1 MQVLSSHGGC
11 FRHDGAKRIVQQLP
25 QLRDIDRDPP
35 RIILAEQLCRRL
47 LKLRAIDSRFFDVTR
62 VTERSQSKL

>member
-1 MQVLSSHGGC
+1 
-11 FRHDGAKRIVQQLP
+11 VQQLP

>member
-1 MQVLSSHGGC
+1 
-11 FRHDGAKRIVQQLP
+11 
-25 QLRDIDRDPP
+25 
-35 RIILAEQLCRRL
+35 L

>member
-1 MQVLSSHGGC
+1 MDDAFATMEQNEL
-11 FRHDGAKRIVQQLP
+11 VQQLP

-47 LKLRAIDSRFFDVTR
+47 LKLRAIDSRF
-62 VTERSQSKL
+62 LM